1 MSKAIIVVDFAYKGH
16 KRSGRGTGRQG
27 LKATLK
33 YLQYRDKKNNHLAQ
47 NHTYERWQDHGMGVS
62 YGEIF
67 KTCDALQS
75 KHVLAW
81 TWVISPAPDLMEL
94 VPQSQ
99 RRELLYDLTERV
111 VEDYY
116 TERGFDVP
124 EYSYLMHSAKTKPK
138 AGEPPQE
145 HLHTHIILPGTAPST
160 ADRLPVYNNATKGH
174 DRLFREIA
182 AHHFADML
190 DERGIDWRPLREDPK
205 PDMQHDDEIPSVSFV
220 IDLDDFFSR

>member
-1 MSKAIIVVDFAYKGH
+1 MSKAIIVVDFAYKGP
-16 KRSGRGTGRQG
+16 KRTGRGTGRQG

-33 YLQYRDKKNNHLAQ
+33 YLQFRDKRNNHLAKSRD
-47 NHTYERWQDHGMGVS
+47 YERWQDRGMGVS
-62 YGEIF
+62 HGEIYRN
-67 KTCDALQS
+67 CDSLQS

-94 VPQSQ
+94 VPQDE
-99 RRELLYDLTERV
+99 RRALLYELTERV

-124 EYSYLMHSAKTKPK
+124 EYSYVAHTAKTKGK
-138 AGEPPQE
+138 NGEPPQE
-145 HLHTHIILPGTAPST
+145 HMHTHVVLPGTVPST
-160 ADRLPVYNNATKGH
+160 AERLPVYNNATKGH

-182 AHHFADML
+182 SQHFADML
-190 DERGIDWRPLREDPK
+190 DERGIDWRPLREEPK
-205 PDMQHDDEIPSVSFV
+205 PDVQRDDE

>member
-1 MSKAIIVVDFAYKGH
+1 MSKAIIVVDFAYKGP

-47 NHTYERWQDHGMGVS
+47 NRAYERWQDRGMGLS

-67 KTCDALQS
+67 RNCDALHS

-81 TWVISPAPDLMEL
+81 TWVISPAPDLLEL
-94 VPQSQ
+94 VPPDQ
-99 RRELLYDLTERV
+99 RRDLLCELTERV

-116 TERGFDVP
+116 TDRGFDLP

-138 AGEPPQE
+138 DGEPPQE
-145 HLHTHIILPGTAPST
+145 HLHTHIILPGTAPAS

-182 AHHFADML
+182 SQYFADLL
-190 DERGIDWRPLREDPK
+190 DARGVDWRPLRQEPQIEQD
-205 PDMQHDDEIPSVSFV
+205 Q
-220 IDLDDFFSR
+220 IDLDDLFSR

>member
-1 MSKAIIVVDFAYKGH
+1 MSKAIIVVDFAYKGL
-16 KRSGRGTGRQG
+16 KRNGRGTGRQG
-27 LKATLK
+27 LKVTLK

-47 NHTYERWQDHGMGVS
+47 NRAYERWQDRGMGVS

-67 KTCDALQS
+67 KNCDALQS

-94 VPQSQ
+94 VPPDQ

-116 TERGFDVP
+116 IERGFEVP

-138 AGEPPQE
+138 DGEPPQE
-145 HLHTHIILPGTAPST
+145 HLHTHVILPGTAPST

-174 DRLFREIA
+174 DRLFREVA
-182 AHHFADML
+182 AQHFADIL
-190 DERGIDWRPLREDPK
+190 DERGIDWRPLREEP
-205 PDMQHDDEIPSVSFV
+205 QVERDE

>member
-1 MSKAIIVVDFAYKGH
+1 MSKAIIVVDFAYKGPQ
-16 KRSGRGTGRQG
+16 RSGRGTGHQG

-33 YLQYRDKKNNHLAQ
+33 YLQYRDRRNNHLAQ
-47 NHTYERWQDHGMGVS
+47 SRDYERWQDRGMGLHH
-62 YGEIF
+62 GEIY
-67 KTCDALQS
+67 KRCNALQS
-75 KHVLAW
+75 KHVMAW

-99 RRELLYDLTERV
+99 RRELLNELTERV

-116 TERGFDVP
+116 TARGFDVP

-138 AGEPPQE
+138 DGEPPQD
-145 HLHTHIILPGTAPST
+145 HLHTHVILPGTAPST

-182 AHHFADML
+182 AQHFADML
-190 DERGIDWRPLREDPK
+190 DERGIDWRLLREEP
-205 PDMQHDDEIPSVSFV
+205 QVERDE

>member
-1 MSKAIIVVDFAYKGH
+1 MSKAIIVVDFAYKGL
-16 KRSGRGTGRQG
+16 KRNGFGTGRRG

-33 YLQYRDKKNNHLAQ
+33 YLQYRDRKNNHLAQ
-47 NHTYERWQDHGMGVS
+47 NRAYERWQDRGMGVS

-67 KTCDALQS
+67 KNCDALQS

-94 VPQSQ
+94 VPHDQ

-116 TERGFDVP
+116 IERGFEVP

-138 AGEPPQE
+138 DGEPPQE
-145 HLHTHIILPGTAPST
+145 HLHTHVILPGTAPST

-182 AHHFADML
+182 AQHFADML
-190 DERGIDWRPLREDPK
+190 DERGIDWRPLREEL
-205 PDMQHDDEIPSVSFV
+205 QVERDEIN
-220 IDLDDFFSR
+220 LDDFFSR